1 MPVKWVS
8 SCSADFD
15 GALGN
20 LFGARGDSCEIPPPM
35 CGGGLFTILVV
46 LHNFRNHL
54 LQVLAQ
60 LGRSSMQPL
69 GFSISRALNIQFNIL
84 LLMSVRCIMI
94 SQAGFA
100 DGLRLHDHS
109 LRAAP
114 ANAGLGLAILTG

>member
-1 MPVKWVS
+1 MPVKWAS
-8 SCSADFD
+8 SSSADFD

-20 LFGARGDSCEIPPPM
+20 LFVARGDSCEIPPPM

-46 LHNFRNHL
+46 LCYFHNYL

-60 LGRSSMQPL
+60 LGRSSLQPL
-69 GFSISRALNIQFNIL
+69 GFSISRALNIQFNMSL
-84 LLMSVRCIMI
+84 LVSVRGIMI
-94 SQAGFA
+94 LQAGFA